1 MGEGNRIEA
10 CLGNR
15 FIMSVFAIF
24 QTLSRWFRLVTF
36 FTANFPRVLLLETA
50 SKSKEGK
57 ENLSSFAHFV
67 IELGQ
72 QKKCTKKCDM
82 RANFFAH

>member
-24 QTLSRWFRLVTF
+24 QTLSHWFRLATF

-57 ENLSSFAHFV
+57 ENLSSFAHFLY
-67 IELGQ
+67 IES
-72 QKKCTKKCDM
+72 
-82 RANFFAH
+82 RI